1 MTFSQCG
8 NMVIASGLEERT
20 PRPKGIA
27 KDQVASLIA
36 PGGIFAEAS
45 AEPVPLR
52 RDRPKDTT
60 YSEAFPGIIPAPE
73 HGGFTALQAPILQGR
88 RSIRQPEATAV
99 RTVVREPLDTWKENL
114 KKADQVDPT
123 AAARAYRRQ
132 HRTREE
138 HERRWRR
145 WMKQRQR
152 ETNPEG
158 ASCLS
163 SLSGTLVSSIPAGLR
178 PAKCIGDSFPDGI
191 RLPLFGQDTPIPIWT
206 TLADAP
212 WLDGKRFPSPRV
224 QDETP
229 WLKVDDPTHPLQE
242 AERRK
247 SRSSRIGLLGHR
259 SGAAS
264 VASATG
270 EVRENCDP
278 QSHPL

>member
-1 MTFSQCG
+1 
-8 NMVIASGLEERT
+8 MVIASGLEERT

-45 AEPVPLR
+45 AESVPLR

-132 HRTREE
+132 RRTREE

-206 TLADAP
+206 TLAD
-212 WLDGKRFPSPRV
+212 
-224 QDETP
+224 DETP

>member
-1 MTFSQCG
+1 
-8 NMVIASGLEERT
+8 MVIASGLEERT

-36 PGGIFAEAS
+36 PGGIFAEES
-45 AEPVPLR
+45 AESVPLR

-88 RSIRQPEATAV
+88 RSIRQHEATAF

-114 KKADQVDPT
+114 KKDDQVDPT

-158 ASCLS
+158 ACLS

-191 RLPLFGQDTPIPIWT
+191 RLPLFGQDTPIPIWS

-247 SRSSRIGLLGHR
+247 SRRSRTGLLAHR

-278 QSHPL
+278 QPHDP